1 VSRKKYYGL
10 KDFVVGEE
18 FITCLS
24 PLRLRAVSNIIINNL
39 LSIFGI
45 KTSVGKP
52 EPGVRN
58 PKMVLKNI
66 GSRSWK
72 TI

>member
-10 KDFVVGEE
+10 KIYVVGEK
-18 FITCLS
+18 FITCLF

-39 LSIFGI
+39 ISIFGI

-52 EPGVRN
+52 EPGLRN
-58 PKMVLKNI
+58 PKMVLKI
-66 GSRSWK
+66 
-72 TI
+72 